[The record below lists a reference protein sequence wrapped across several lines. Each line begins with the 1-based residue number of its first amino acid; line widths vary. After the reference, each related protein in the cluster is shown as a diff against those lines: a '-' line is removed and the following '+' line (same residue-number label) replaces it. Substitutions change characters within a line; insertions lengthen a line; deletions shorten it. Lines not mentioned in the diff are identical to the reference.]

1 MLRKSLLVF
10 SILCAAIL
18 IGCNKTEMSNS
29 NMADNSNK
37 STTGTTSTTGMTS
50 SSGEKIG
57 IPECDDFLAKYE
69 ACVTSSKVPEAAR
82 AQYQTGI
89 KQWRESWKKLADNPQ
104 TKATLAG
111 ICKQSRDQ
119 AETNMKSFGCTF

>member
-18 IGCNKTEMSNS
+18 IGCSKTEMSNS
-29 NMADNSNK
+29 NTMADNSNK
-37 STTGTTSTTGMTS
+37 AGTSTTSTTGTTSA
-50 SSGEKIG
+50 SGDKIG
-57 IPECDDFLAKYE
+57 IPECDDFLTKYE
-69 ACVTSSKVPEAAR
+69 ACIAKVPEAGR
-82 AQYQTGI
+82 ATYQTGL

-104 TKATLAG
+104 TRGTLAG

-119 AETNMKSFGCTF
+119 QETAMKSFGCTF